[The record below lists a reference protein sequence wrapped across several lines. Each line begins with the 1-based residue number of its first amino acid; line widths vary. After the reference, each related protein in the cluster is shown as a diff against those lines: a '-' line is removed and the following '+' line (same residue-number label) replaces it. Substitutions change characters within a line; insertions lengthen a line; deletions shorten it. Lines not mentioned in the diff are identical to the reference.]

1 MIPAR
6 RSYAFGN
13 PTMPSRLFSFAA
25 FVVLLFSVAAPAFAQ
40 FKVGAYAMDVTPQP
54 QMFPISANGGMSDNI
69 CKRAHDPLHA
79 RCLVLDDGQMK
90 VVLAVVDSC
99 MIPRE
104 LLDSAKDQ
112 AEKRTGIPARQMLIS
127 ATHAHSCPT
136 LGGVFQSD
144 PDPVYSK
151 YLATKIAEGI
161 EQAYKNLSPAQI
173 AIGAGH
179 NDKQIFNRRWLL
191 KEPDSQSNPFGK
203 LDRKRMNPGNNNPLV
218 SRSTGTVDP
227 AVHFISAKSV
237 DGRPLAFFATYGLHY
252 VGGVS
257 GGELSG
263 DYFAV
268 FAAEMAKRLKVEPG
282 EGKPAFVGA
291 MHNGTSGDVNN
302 VDFSLTKL
310 PAYGPYERMQEVAAS
325 VADSAIQGLEKAAYK
340 STAPLAMKEVE
351 LTCKVRKPSAEDV
364 AAAKQQ
370 LEAIGPGPYGNMKD
384 VYARETIK
392 LADYPE
398 TVTFKLQAVRIGDSA
413 IVTIPCETFA
423 AIGLEIKKRSPIKN
437 TWTISLAN
445 GYNGYLPTPEEHDA
459 AGYETWR
466 ARSSYLEENASVQIV
481 DALVKMLDEI
491 K

>member
-1 MIPAR
+1 ML
-6 RSYAFGN
+6 
-13 PTMPSRLFSFAA
+13 SRLLSALA
-25 FVVLLFSVAAPAFAQ
+25 FVVLLFSAIGPASAQ
-40 FKVGAYAMDVTPQP
+40 LKAGAYAIDVTPEP
-54 QMFPISANGGMSDNI
+54 QMFPISANGGMGDNI

-79 RCLVLDDGQMK
+79 RCLVLDDGKMK

-112 AEKRTGIPARQMLIS
+112 AEKRTGIPAKQMLIS

-136 LGGVFQSD
+136 LGGVFQSE

-151 YLATKIAEGI
+151 YLAAKIAEGI
-161 EQAYKNLSPAQI
+161 DQANKNLTPAQI

-179 NDKQIFNRRWLL
+179 NDKQIFNRRWIL

-203 LDRKRMNPGNNNPLV
+203 LDKKRMNPGNNNPLV
-218 SRSTGTVDP
+218 SRSTGTIDP
-227 AVHFISAKSV
+227 AVHFISAKSI

-263 DYFAV
+263 DYFAA
-268 FAAEMAKRLKVEPG
+268 FAAEMGKRLKAEPA
-282 EGKPAFVGA
+282 EGKPSFVAA

-302 VDFSLTKL
+302 VDFSQLKL
-310 PAYGPYERMQEVAAS
+310 PSYGPYERMQEVAAS
-325 VADSAIQGLEKAAYK
+325 VAESATQAVEKAAYTK
-340 STAPLAMKEVE
+340 TAALAMKEIE
-351 LTCKVRKPSAEDV
+351 LTCKVRKPTAAEV
-364 AAAKQQ
+364 ADAKTQ
-370 LEAIGPGPYGNMKD
+370 LEAVGSGPYGNMKD

-413 IVTIPCETFA
+413 IVTTPCETFT

-466 ARSSYLEENASVQIV
+466 ARSSYLEETASVKIV
-481 DALVKMLDEI
+481 DALVRMLDEI
-491 K
+491 KE